1 MNLNKTS
8 FLHICSFFIAVI
20 IFSAFLFLHPFF
32 SFSTLL
38 AKADTQNNSK
48 EIFLVYNTEGHLIF
62 EGNYIE
68 VGDKIIDSKLQE
80 YEVIQV
86 DYNSQTAIAEYNGKY
101 IRPKVTKKS
110 KGLNFSNKNALKSV
124 GLYMTHNDE
133 SYVPS
138 DGVSSVYG
146 EGGIHDVAKTLKE
159 NFENLGY
166 EVYFDETLHLP
177 HDSGAY
183 NRSVTTAKNLLQ
195 NKPDALFDI
204 HRDGVSRSVY
214 VKTVD
219 GVERC
224 KVRIVVG
231 QKNPNMDANLQF
243 ALYLVSVAQEYC
255 PWLFLDIYYAKGH
268 YNQELTSKGL
278 LFEMGTYLAEKE
290 LAQETTKYLAQVV
303 DKTLFSTVVEEDNS
317 LTITDNVNTSQ
328 KDNLVN
334 NVLNDITN
342 SNNTFESKYNTNVI
356 VFAVVIILGLG
367 GVVYGAIYYKL
378 KLRGKS
384 NKNPK
389 RR

>member
-1 MNLNKTS
+1 MKTNRTS
-8 FLHICSFFIAVI
+8 FVHICIFFI
-20 IFSAFLFLHPFF
+20 AFLFLAIFLFISLFYLNLPI
-32 SFSTLL
+32 S
-38 AKADTQNNSK
+38 AKADTSNNSK
-48 EIFLVYNTEGHLIF
+48 EIFLVYNTEGQLIF
-62 EGNYIE
+62 EGNFVEI
-68 VGDKIIDSKLQE
+68 GDKIIDSNLQE
-80 YEVIQV
+80 YEVFEV
-86 DYNSQTAIAEYNGKY
+86 DYKNQTATAEYNGRY

-110 KGLNFSNKNALKSV
+110 KGLNFSNRNIKKSV

-138 DGVSSVYG
+138 DGVSSIYG

-159 NFENLGY
+159 KFENLGY

-177 HDSGAY
+177 HDSNAY
-183 NRSVTTAKNLLQ
+183 TRSSVTAQSLIE
-195 NKPDALFDI
+195 NKLDALFDI

-231 QKNPNMDANLQF
+231 QKNPNMEANLQF
-243 ALYLVSVAQEYC
+243 ALYLVSVAKEYC

-290 LAQETTKYLAQVV
+290 LAQETTTYLAQVV

-317 LTITDNVNTSQ
+317 LTITDKVETSQ
-328 KDNLVN
+328 EDSLVN
-334 NVLNDITN
+334 NILNDLTISAN
-342 SNNTFESKYNTNVI
+342 SFESKYNTNVV
-356 VFAVVIILGLG
+356 VFAVVIILCLG
-367 GVVYGAIYYKL
+367 GVAYGAIYYKL
-378 KLRGKS
+378 KLRRKNNKS
-384 NKNPK
+384 PK
-389 RR
+389 HH